1 MWWCSSTFGLRSIL
15 YSFVLRGMVMYDN
28 VFEKKK
34 TSFADHIQTF
44 KFDVPTVEKRPRDE

>member
-15 YSFVLRGMVMYDN
+15 YSFVLLGMVIYDN

-44 KFDVPTVEKRPRDE
+44 KFDVAL